1 MPYADRHPIAKSAFL
16 ANGVKLSYYQWAS
29 DKPNLILLHPSSG
42 YGLMWDRTAIYID
55 GAMQVFA
62 LDQRGHGDS
71 DRPDGSYS
79 AEEYAEDLYL
89 FITQIGLGKVTIAGH
104 SLGGRVAQV
113 FAATHPD
120 LTQAI
125 LLVGGPHYSN
135 FFAERQR
142 ADAVLQGAERM
153 RSSQT
158 IFDSEDDA
166 FTHFKFTRSSD
177 SENSLRH
184 RVRYNCRRM
193 SDGKVETKYDNVRV
207 AQGLAHMADDLS
219 DYAGKV
225 NCPVA
230 ILRGSFSTHL
240 TCKEAQIL
248 AAFWKDVRVIE
259 VEGDYS
265 LELENPE
272 GLSKAILDFGSS
284 SGII

>member
-1 MPYADRHPIAKSAFL
+1 MPHTDGHPTSKRVCLTS
-16 ANGVKLSYYQWAS
+16 GVKLSYYQWSS
-29 DKPNLILLHPSSG
+29 DQPNLIFLHPSSG
-42 YGLMWDRTAIYID
+42 YGLMWDKTAEYID
-55 GAMQVFA
+55 NAMQVFA

-79 AEEYAEDLYL
+79 AEEYSKDLYL
-89 FITQIGLGKVTIAGH
+89 FVTQMGLGKVTIAGH

-135 FFAERQR
+135 FFAERER
-142 ADAVLQGAERM
+142 ADNVLQGAERM

-158 IFDSEDDA
+158 IFDSKDEA
-166 FTHFKFTRSSD
+166 FRYFKSARPSD
-177 SENSLRH
+177 SESALWH
-184 RVRYNCRRM
+184 RVRYNCRAM

-219 DYAGKV
+219 GYARRV

-230 ILRGSFSTHL
+230 ILRGSLSTHL
-240 TCKEAQIL
+240 TYKEAQVL
-248 AAFWKDVRVIE
+248 AAFWEDAHVME

-265 LELENPE
+265 LELDNPE
-272 GLSKAILDFGSS
+272 GLSNAILGFSTS
-284 SGII
+284 IGII